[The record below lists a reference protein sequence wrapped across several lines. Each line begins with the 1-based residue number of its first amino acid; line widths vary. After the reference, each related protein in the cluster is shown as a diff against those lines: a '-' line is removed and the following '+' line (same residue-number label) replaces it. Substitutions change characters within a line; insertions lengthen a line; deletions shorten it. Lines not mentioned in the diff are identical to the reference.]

1 MTKPTLK
8 QAVHYYPA
16 NTDPSLSQLQAP
28 VLAVIDHIWS
38 DTCVNL
44 TIEDPRLPE
53 DAVCLRTSVLF
64 APQATCSGNYCVP
77 ADTVKPVEITQVLT
91 TDDAIETEVKAKGL
105 DVAPRITKHQIDDLM
120 DRVHYHFEIPAGT
133 TSTFCHA
140 FLDGKFHL
148 GTGHSACVSPEN
160 FNAAMGTKL
169 ARSKAAQIARDKLWE
184 LEGYALFK
192 HVSQPSPQ
200 ATLTEQRLEVFID
213 MATLN
218 LPDDEATEKAFA
230 PLMESDRPDRETLLR
245 CIDTIIESRKA
256 QPAIQ
261 HTEDPDH
268 GEG

>member
-8 QAVHYYPA
+8 QIVHYFPSPA
-16 NTDPSLSQLQAP
+16 DLALSKLEAP
-28 VLAVIDHIWS
+28 VIALINHIWS

-44 TIEDPRLPE
+44 TIDDPRLPE
-53 DAVCLRTSVLF
+53 DAIELRSSVLF
-64 APQATCSGNYCVP
+64 GAATGAIYNYCTP
-77 ADTVKPVEITQVLT
+77 STIDRSADNTLQSDE
-91 TDDAIETEVKAKGL
+91 AIEAEVKAKGL

-120 DRVHYHFEIPAGT
+120 ARVHYHFEVPVGT

-148 GTGHSACVSPEN
+148 ATGHSACVSPEN
-160 FNAAMGTKL
+160 FNAAMGTKM
-169 ARSKAAQIARDKLWE
+169 ARGKAEQIARDKLWE

-192 HVSQPSPQ
+192 QIAP
-200 ATLTEQRLEVFID
+200 AAKGLNLTEERLQVFID

-218 LPDDEATEKAFA
+218 LEDTAAVEKAFA
-230 PLMESDRPDRETLLR
+230 PLFEVDQPDRETLLR
-245 CIDTIIESRKA
+245 CVDAVIELRKA
-256 QPAIQ
+256 PAPLQ

>member
-1 MTKPTLK
+1 MSKPTLK
-8 QAVHYYPA
+8 KYVHYFPA
-16 NTDPSLSQLQAP
+16 PTDPALSQLEAP
-28 VLAVIDHIWS
+28 VHAFIDHIWS

-44 TIEDPRLPE
+44 TIDDPRLPE

-64 APQATCSGNYCVP
+64 APDAMCSGNYCVP
-77 ADTVKPVEITQVLT
+77 APTVKPVEITQLLT
-91 TDDAIETEVKAKGL
+91 SDEAIEAEVQAKGL
-105 DVAPRITKHQIDDLM
+105 DTAPRISKYQIDDM
-120 DRVHYHFEIPAGT
+120 MARVVYVVVVPEGT

-148 GTGHSACVSPEN
+148 GTGHSACVSAEN
-160 FNAAMGTKL
+160 FNAATGAKI
-169 ARSKAAQIARDKLWE
+169 AKGKAEQIARDKLWE

-192 HVSQPSPQ
+192 HVSEPSAQ

-218 LPDDEATEKAFA
+218 LPDNEATEKAFA
-230 PLMESDRPDRETLLR
+230 PLLEADRPDRETLLR
-245 CIDTIIESRKA
+245 CVDAIIESRKT
-256 QPAIQ
+256 PAPTQ